1 MFNGADLR
9 SIFLLVPDAQNN
21 DRLVEQNITRDVG
34 PGDPVADFFRRPD
47 VRRLAH
53 APLSPLQ
60 CFVEKCSD
68 YSIVRLRR
76 LISRN

>member
-9 SIFLLVPDAQNN
+9 SIFLLAPDAQNN

-47 VRRLAH
+47 VRRLGAR
-53 APLSPLQ
+53 ADPS
-60 CFVEKCSD
+60 VG
-68 YSIVRLRR
+68 IV
-76 LISRN
+76 SSV